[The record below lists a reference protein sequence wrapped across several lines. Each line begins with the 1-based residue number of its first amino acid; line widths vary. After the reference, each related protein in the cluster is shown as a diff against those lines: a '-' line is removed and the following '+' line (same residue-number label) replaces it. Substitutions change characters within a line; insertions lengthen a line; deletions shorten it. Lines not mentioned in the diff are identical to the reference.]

1 VKKIRR
7 KDREISS
14 EEAKRLL
21 AEGEYGFLS
30 TAGANGKPYGVPLS
44 YACLKGSIYFHCARA
59 GHKLENI
66 AHNPTVSFSV
76 VGRTKV
82 LPDQFA
88 TEYESVIVFGTACEV
103 EGAEKLD
110 ALLGLLE
117 KYSPGFIEEGKRYIE
132 QMDSATKV
140 FRIDIENLTGKGR
153 R

>member
-1 VKKIRR
+1 
-7 KDREISS
+7 
-14 EEAKRLL
+14 
-21 AEGEYGFLS
+21 
-30 TAGANGKPYGVPLS
+30 
-44 YACLKGSIYFHCARA
+44 
-59 GHKLENI
+59 
-66 AHNPTVSFSV
+66 
-76 VGRTKV
+76 
-82 LPDQFA
+82 
-88 TEYESVIVFGTACEV
+88 V